1 MARTRASYTLEV
13 VKISHLAQQIVRV
26 TFATAAGGF
35 TKDDEGG
42 YLKLEFAQADGDAK
56 RRSFTIRSVAEDGER
71 LVMDFVNHG
80 DIGYASAWANQVQ
93 VGQKLNAFGPG
104 PARLFA
110 PGTKSCILVG
120 DATSLPAI
128 DVALSRLDPSAQGH
142 CLLHIRNGD
151 EIQALQNPEGV
162 SVHYIVEPEQRLASA
177 KILEK
182 LASLPLQGHEF
193 AAWVAGEFDLA
204 LQARKYLQ
212 AHATITSSYFSS
224 YWKVNASD
232 DDNKKAKKAEG
243 GFS

>member
-26 TFATAAGGF
+26 TFAAAAGGL

-42 YLKLEFAQADGDAK
+42 YLKLEFVQADGDAK

-93 VGQKLNAFGPG
+93 VGQRLNAFGPG

-110 PGTKSCILVG
+110 ADTKSCILVG

-128 DVALSRLDPSAQGH
+128 DVALSRLDPSAAGH
-142 CLLHIRNGD
+142 CLLHIRNAD
-151 EIQALQNPEGV
+151 EVQALQNPERV
-162 SVHYIVEPEQRLASA
+162 SVHYIVEPEQRLART

-182 LASLPLQGHEF
+182 LATLPLPEQELS
-193 AAWVAGEFDLA
+193 AWVAGEFDLA

-212 AHATITSSYFSS
+212 SHTTIASSYFSS

-232 DDNKKAKKAEG
+232 ADNKKAKKAEG